1 MRRIWKNID
10 GFDGYQISNKGEVRS
25 YINNRYGPGN
35 KKPHIL
41 KPCKNRHGYDTVQLG
56 RGCRKLVHR
65 LVAEA
70 FIPNPHNLP
79 IVRHKDDNPSN
90 NNVSNLLWGTQVDN
104 MQDCVRHGR
113 LVGNIWP
120 AIEANKKKVIAI
132 NVKTGEELEFQSQSE
147 AARELNLLTG
157 SISKVL
163 LSQMYKTG
171 DWTFR
176 RLDKRE
182 ADPH

>member
-1 MRRIWKNID
+1 ML
-10 GFDGYQISNKGEVRS
+10 FRS
-25 YINNRYGPGN
+25 
-35 KKPHIL
+35 
-41 KPCKNRHGYDTVQLG
+41 
-56 RGCRKLVHR
+56 
-65 LVAEA
+65 
-70 FIPNPHNLP
+70 
-79 IVRHKDDNPSN
+79 
-90 NNVSNLLWGTQVDN
+90 
-104 MQDCVRHGR
+104 RHGR

-163 LSQMYKTG
+163 LGQMYKTG